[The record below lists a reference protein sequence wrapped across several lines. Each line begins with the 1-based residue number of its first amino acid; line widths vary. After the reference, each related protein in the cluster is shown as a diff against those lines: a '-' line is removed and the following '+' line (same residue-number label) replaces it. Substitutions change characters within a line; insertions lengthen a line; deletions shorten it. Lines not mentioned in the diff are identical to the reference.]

1 MAQDEASFVE
11 FARTVE
17 PKLRHALVA
26 GHGAERGREAAQDAL
41 VYGWRNWD
49 RIRGM
54 ANPAGYLYR
63 VGERAARRRR
73 RVPPPYPVIPEDR
86 PPWVEPKLS
95 AALAQLSQR
104 QREVVVLVD
113 AFEWTQREVSDLL
126 GIRLSSVQTHLTRGL
141 TRLRVSLG
149 VSGDE

>member
-1 MAQDEASFVE
+1 MSGATAMRYQHFVSNLLPWYS
-11 FARTVE
+11 ARFNLWLATNGE
-17 PKLRHALVA
+17 QAPK
-26 GHGAERGREAAQDAL
+26 
-41 VYGWRNWD
+41 
-49 RIRGM
+49 
-54 ANPAGYLYR
+54 
-63 VGERAARRRR
+63 
-73 RVPPPYPVIPEDR
+73 
-86 PPWVEPKLS
+86 S